1 MKVKIKL
8 TEEQM
13 SQVYRA
19 VQVNHYNRTHDRY
32 ELELSWLQVFQV
44 FMEKEKENRAEDIL
58 AYAKHER
65 IEISPEDAEY
75 IAEELFENMLPDS
88 FWDCYWESIH
98 GMIRELK
105 GE

>member
-13 SQVYRA
+13 NQIYRA
-19 VQVNHYNRTHDRY
+19 VQVNHYNRTHDQC
-32 ELELSWLQVFQV
+32 ELELSWIQAFQV
-44 FMEKEKENRAEDIL
+44 FIEKEKENRIEDII
-58 AYAKHER
+58 AYAKHEG
-65 IEISPEDAEY
+65 IEISHEDAEY
-75 IAEELFENMLPDS
+75 IAEERFEDMLSDP